1 MTMSIDEYLRR
12 FTRARRVTLVGPLP
26 LAAGE
31 ACGTA
36 GAEGFEESFAE
47 GFEEPLIWVDGGAD
61 HRDAHAHV
69 GGGKG
74 FAIGD
79 GDSARGALDQYLRT
93 DKDCSDLAHVLR
105 RLPAH
110 FGEVVLRGFLGA
122 RRDHE
127 LFNLGEV
134 HHFLAAA
141 KTPARAR
148 FDRSVFGYS
157 KGEWKFTADG
167 VFSLAVFA
175 ATEVELAGAC
185 QFPLPAA
192 ATIAPLTSLGLSNR
206 GFGEIT
212 LRARGPVFIFMP
224 QCNDAGD
231 DRCRANPAPPM
242 TPRT

>member
-1 MTMSIDEYLRR
+1 MSIDEYLRR

-26 LAAGE
+26 LAAG
-31 ACGTA
+31 
-36 GAEGFEESFAE
+36 AES
-47 GFEEPLIWVDGGAD
+47 FEEPLIWVDGGAD
-61 HRDAHAHV
+61 HRDAHVTA
-69 GGGKG
+69 GKG

-79 GDSARGALDQYLRT
+79 GDSARGALDQYLPA

-110 FGEVVLRGFLGA
+110 FGEVILRGFLGA

-141 KTPARAR
+141 KSPARAR

-157 KGEWKFTADG
+157 KGEWQFTADG

-175 ATEVELAGAC
+175 PTEVELAGAC
-185 QFPLPAA
+185 QFALPAA

-224 QCNDAGD
+224 QCK
-231 DRCRANPAPPM
+231 
-242 TPRT
+242 